1 MELLEAL
8 RIQTGRAF
16 ISDLRGFAQ
25 VHFLGDA
32 LQKIN
37 VRQYDVQEWEKAVNY
52 ITGST
57 KSFQTQEEAA
67 EYLKNF

>member
-8 RIQTGRAF
+8 RIQTGSAF
-16 ISDLRGFAQ
+16 ISDLRDLARIQFI
-25 VHFLGDA
+25 GDA
-32 LQKIN
+32 LHKID
-37 VRQYDVQEWEKAVNY
+37 VRQYDVREWEKAVNY

-57 KSFQTQEEAA
+57 KSFQTQEQAA